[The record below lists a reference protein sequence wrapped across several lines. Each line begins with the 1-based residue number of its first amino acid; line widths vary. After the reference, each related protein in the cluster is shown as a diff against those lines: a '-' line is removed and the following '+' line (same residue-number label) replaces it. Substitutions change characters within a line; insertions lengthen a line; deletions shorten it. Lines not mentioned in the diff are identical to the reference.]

1 MLKEYNEMKKRNQKR
16 KGLIRLSELA
26 TRKFIK
32 YFSLFIKQCY
42 RIAWSLKIKSKS
54 PKNPKVARTK
64 YGKIFLLSKCAVWD
78 IKNQNLSNSK
88 KLVDYYVVK
97 E

>member
-1 MLKEYNEMKKRNQKR
+1 MPIIGNILKPLANEFILTNSVLKEYNKMKKGNQKR

-42 RIAWSLKIKSKS
+42 RIAWSLKIK
-54 PKNPKVARTK
+54 
-64 YGKIFLLSKCAVWD
+64 
-78 IKNQNLSNSK
+78 IK
-88 KLVDYYVVK
+88 
-97 E
+97 